1 MRHSANSTFISAA
14 IFLAA
19 PILTLASPVITN
31 GNFEAVQI
39 GAPFV
44 TSDPTDI
51 PGWTHGGI
59 VGDGLLWAVGYADG
73 GGSVTTAGSGNQ
85 FITMGGGYGTVGSA
99 DWSTTIIGLVAGNSY
114 VLNFMTATELG
125 TGEEPGGPQT
135 MTVGF
140 LSGSSTAAES
150 YTSPDSPAAYWR
162 NWVTQNY
169 TFVATNTTAVVD
181 FSVTNQEYDMGLDNV
196 NVVALAAATP
206 EPSSLLMAG
215 VGLIWFARIAGRNWL
230 ARQ

>member
-1 MRHSANSTFISAA
+1 
-14 IFLAA
+14 
-19 PILTLASPVITN
+19 
-31 GNFEAVQI
+31 
-39 GAPFV
+39 
-44 TSDPTDI
+44 
-51 PGWTHGGI
+51 
-59 VGDGLLWAVGYADG
+59 
-73 GGSVTTAGSGNQ
+73 
-85 FITMGGGYGTVGSA
+85 
-99 DWSTTIIGLVAGNSY
+99 
-114 VLNFMTATELG
+114 
-125 TGEEPGGPQT
+125 